1 MCGETAKIIFST
13 GESNKSQTTERE
25 TDPYVLSRRQK
36 QIDYGKNT
44 VGYDRYIALIP
55 K

>member
-1 MCGETAKIIFST
+1 M
-13 GESNKSQTTERE
+13 GESNKSRTTERE

-44 VGYDRYIALIP
+44 VGYDRYIAQVP

>member
-1 MCGETAKIIFST
+1 MGDSI
-13 GESNKSQTTERE
+13 KSRITERE

-44 VGYDRYIALIP
+44 VGYDRYLALVP